1 MSQKDGYQIDGRSLG
16 SYYWEGKPGERR
28 AASSAYADAKAP
40 DNYYDN
46 KNYMRD
52 VARGGQLYDQQRMR
66 QDADAETARIQPRR
80 PTRTPAK
87 RTAPKAAAKRK

>member
-1 MSQKDGYQIDGRSLG
+1 MAQRDGYQIDGRDLG
-16 SYYWEGKPGERR
+16 NYYWTGAKGERR

-52 VARGGQLYDQQRMR
+52 VGRGGELYDQQRMR
-66 QDADAETARIQPRR
+66 QDADAEDERIQRR
-80 PTRTPAK
+80 QPTRVVK
-87 RTAPKAAAKRK
+87 RTPPKSARRK